1 MRICIMKILKI
12 FLSLGVLILG
22 GIFLFKDGA
31 KPSVQAL
38 KVIAISQLV
47 EHPSLEA
54 VRQGIY
60 DVLFHS
66 GLKEGKDY
74 KIIYKN
80 AQGNMSINNQIAQQF
95 AGIKPD
101 VMVAISTPSAQS
113 LASASY
119 NKEIPLVFAA
129 VTDPLQSKLVKDLN
143 KPGSF
148 ISGVSDLPP
157 LQAQIELIR
166 DLFPTAKKI
175 GVLYNPAEINSVKTV
190 SEFQALAQKLH
201 FELLLAP
208 TTRSSEVL
216 FVAQNLIGK
225 VDVLYIPQD
234 NTVVSAIPSLI
245 SLQYEKKIPCFTS
258 DEVLVQKG
266 ALAAIGTSYYEH
278 GKQVGEIVLKFLEN
292 TENLQIPVA
301 FPQNPQIYV
310 NHTTAM
316 HLGLNIPDKIAQ
328 KAKIYKLKK

>member
-1 MRICIMKILKI
+1 M
-12 FLSLGVLILG
+12 FGS
-22 GIFLFKDGA
+22 IFLFKDGV
-31 KPSVQAL
+31 KSPTQAL
-38 KVIAISQLV
+38 KVIAISQIV

-60 DVLFHS
+60 DFLFHS

-74 KIIYKN
+74 KIVYKN

-95 AGIKPD
+95 VSIKPD
-101 VMVAISTPSAQS
+101 VIVAISTPSAQA

-119 NKEIPLVFAA
+119 NKEIPVVFAA

-166 DLFPTAKKI
+166 DLFPSAKKI
-175 GVLYNPAEINSVKTV
+175 GVLYNPAEVNSVKTIN
-190 SEFQALAQKLH
+190 EFQVLAKKLE
-201 FELLLAP
+201 FEVLLAP

-216 FVAQNLIGK
+216 FAAQNLIGK

-266 ALAAIGTSYYEH
+266 ALAAIGTSYFEH
-278 GKQVGEIVLKFLEN
+278 GKQVGEIVFKFLKN
-292 TENLQIPVA
+292 NKGLQIPVA
-301 FPQNPQIYV
+301 FPQKPQIYI
-310 NHTTAM
+310 NSTTAI
-316 HLGLNIPDKIAQ
+316 HLDLNIPDKIAQ
-328 KAKIYKLKK
+328 KANFYKLQK